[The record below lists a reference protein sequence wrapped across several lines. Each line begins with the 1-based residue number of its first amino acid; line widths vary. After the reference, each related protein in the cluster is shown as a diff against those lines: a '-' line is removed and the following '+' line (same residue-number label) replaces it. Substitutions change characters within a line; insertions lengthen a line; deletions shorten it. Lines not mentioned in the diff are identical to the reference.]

1 MKPHDHAIFLP
12 PLSCNLFIPRL
23 IFAALFCPCRHGG
36 NTDGG
41 LLIGGKI
48 QLLYNVGVFSFCSA
62 FLLRLTVET
71 EPRARIELVSIVCW
85 PSVPVEELLLWGIQP
100 FGRLRTK

>member
-1 MKPHDHAIFLP
+1 MLRKEFFQFLRVLVDALLDCVIAAVHLFCDGTNAPAEDMKPHDHAIFLP

-48 QLLYNVGVFSFCSA
+48 QLLYNV
-62 FLLRLTVET
+62 
-71 EPRARIELVSIVCW
+71 SIFI
-85 PSVPVEELLLWGIQP
+85 L
-100 FGRLRTK
+100 